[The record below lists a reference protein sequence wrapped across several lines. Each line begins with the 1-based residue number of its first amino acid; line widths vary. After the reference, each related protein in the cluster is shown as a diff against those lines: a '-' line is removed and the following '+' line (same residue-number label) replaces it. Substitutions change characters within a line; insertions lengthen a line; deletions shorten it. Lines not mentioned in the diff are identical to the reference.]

1 MLPLLFLLAQS
12 AAPPATPD
20 AGPPTAGPPDAGTVH
35 LVAADPFGRS
45 VPEAQW
51 TLEGDVP
58 LATGDTQM
66 QLAAGHY
73 RMAVTAPGYFGHTVE
88 FDVFSGK
95 DVEVQA
101 QLDASLVT
109 LTDKAIVIHDKVYFE
124 TAKAVIKTE
133 SHELLRQV
141 ARVMLE
147 HPEIQKVSVEGHA
160 DSRGSSSYNLQL
172 SDQRAAAVRA
182 FLISQG
188 VSALRL
194 ESQGYGEE
202 KPIVDEAT
210 EEAWEKNRR
219 VEFVISERADLER

>member
-1 MLPLLFLLAQS
+1 MRRGKATVVDSPMLSLLLLLAQ
-12 AAPPATPD
+12 AT
-20 AGPPTAGPPDAGTVH
+20 PDAGTVH
-35 LVAADPFGRS
+35 LVAADPFGRP

-58 LATGDTQM
+58 LATGDSEV
-66 QLAAGHY
+66 QLAPGHY

-88 FDVFSGK
+88 FDVISGK

-109 LTDKAIVIHDKVYFE
+109 LTDKAIVIHEKVYFE
-124 TAKAVIKTE
+124 TGKAVIKVE

-147 HPEIQKVSVEGHA
+147 HPEIQKVSIEGHA
-160 DSRGSSSYNLQL
+160 DERGAEAYNLQL

-182 FLISQG
+182 FLVAQG
-188 VSALRL
+188 VSAMRL
-194 ESQGYGEE
+194 DSQGFGES
-202 KPIVDEAT
+202 KPILAEPT

-219 VEFVISERADLER
+219 VEFVITKRADLER

>member
-1 MLPLLFLLAQS
+1 MLSLLFLLAQS
-12 AAPPATPD
+12 AAPPPN
-20 AGPPTAGPPDAGTVH
+20 AGTVH

-58 LATGDTQM
+58 LATGDSQV
-66 QLAAGHY
+66 QLAPGHY
-73 RMAVTAPGYFGHTVE
+73 RMAVTAPGYFGHTIE
-88 FDVFSGK
+88 FDVLEGK

-109 LTDKAIVIHDKVYFE
+109 LTDKAIVIHEKVYFE
-124 TAKAVIKTE
+124 TAKAVIKVE

-160 DSRGSSSYNLQL
+160 DARGSETYNLQL
-172 SDQRAAAVRA
+172 SDQRAAAVRS
-182 FLISQG
+182 FLIAQG

-194 ESQGYGEE
+194 DSQGYGES
-202 KPIVDEAT
+202 KPILDEST
-210 EEAWEKNRR
+210 EQAWEKNRR
-219 VEFVISERADLER
+219 VEFVITERADLER

>member
-1 MLPLLFLLAQS
+1 MFSFLFLLLAQ
-12 AAPPATPD
+12 AT
-20 AGPPTAGPPDAGTVH
+20 PDAGTVH

-51 TLEGDVP
+51 TLEGDVL
-58 LATGDTQM
+58 LATGDTHVQM
-66 QLAAGHY
+66 APGHY
-73 RMAVTAPGYFGHTVE
+73 RMAVTAPGYFGHTVA
-88 FDVFSGK
+88 FDVISGK

-109 LTDKAIVIHDKVYFE
+109 LTDKAIVIHDKIYFE

-160 DSRGSSSYNLQL
+160 DARGADAYNLKL

-182 FLISQG
+182 FLIAQG

-194 ESQGYGEE
+194 DSQGYGES
-202 KPIVDEAT
+202 KPIVDEST
-210 EEAWEKNRR
+210 EQAWEKNRR
-219 VEFVISERADLER
+219 VEFMISKRADLER